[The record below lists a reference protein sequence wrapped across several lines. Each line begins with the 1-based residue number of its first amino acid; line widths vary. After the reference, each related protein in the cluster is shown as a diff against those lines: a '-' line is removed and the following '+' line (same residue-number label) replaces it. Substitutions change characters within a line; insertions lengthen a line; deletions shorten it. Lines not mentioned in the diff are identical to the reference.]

1 LTCGCGRIGRRDD
14 AFVHNKEAFMSTFV
28 KSATALA
35 LAGALTAGA
44 ASQADA
50 RSWKPWAAAGAGFV
64 AGAAVGSALA
74 APRYGYYGPGYAS
87 YAYAPGYAP
96 AYDAYAYAP
105 PATVAVPA
113 RPTGEFGHYE
123 LGHRGCATDGN
134 YNQTDYSNC

>member
-1 LTCGCGRIGRRDD
+1 
-14 AFVHNKEAFMSTFV
+14 MSIFA
-28 KSATALA
+28 KSMTTLV

-44 ASQADA
+44 VQKAEA
-50 RSWKPWAAAGAGFV
+50 RNWKPWAAAGAGFV

-74 APRYGYYGPGYAS
+74 APRYSYYGPGYAS
-87 YAYAPGYAP
+87 YAYAPGYTAAP

-105 PATVAVPA
+105 SASVVVPA